1 MKKMWM
7 YAMAAS
13 LLLVGGAFGAL
24 READLTASAVRAT
37 IAAKPAAERQ
47 AYARQVLEAIASQPI
62 DDAEK
67 AEKLVK
73 AARALLSGANMV
85 SIIAEIYNSVP
96 VAFLQGVSDLLQ
108 QNNFAQALQRDKNG
122 VMMANEQ
129 YDALCEKIV
138 STASRYIEASG
149 TDSPT
154 VRVSILAATFSKGST
169 DPERTRKRMIAALPV
184 SMQAAAAT
192 YIAASERNDV
202 DMLAAA
208 TGVDEVVETPADP
221 DAEHV
226 VQVAPAEGAAVA
238 GEGAAEEGS
247 AAAEQQAAAEPVDPE
262 LAYLE
267 PEAPVTEQR
276 ELEPPMPEVEAAV
289 PMLSRFASDALGI
302 AFDSLLASMYDW
314 EEPGLT
320 PPAMSLVSDPEQ
332 MVGAGE
338 FGIAT
343 QPRPLPSVPD
353 LPPPSPTYGNQYIY
367 NN

>member
-7 YAMAAS
+7 YAMVAS

-24 READLTASAVRAT
+24 READLSSSAVRET

-67 AEKLVK
+67 AEKLVQ
-73 AARALLSGANMV
+73 AARALLSGANSV

-108 QNNFAQALQRDKNG
+108 RNNFAQALQRDKNG
-122 VMMANEQ
+122 TMMSNDY
-129 YDALCEKIV
+129 YDSLCEKIV
-138 STASRYIEASG
+138 STASRYIETSG

-192 YIAASERNDV
+192 YIAASERNDG
-202 DMLAAA
+202 DMLAAV

-221 DAEHV
+221 DAGHV
-226 VQVAPAEGAAVA
+226 VQVAEN
-238 GEGAAEEGS
+238 GEAS
-247 AAAEQQAAAEPVDPE
+247 AEQPMSEPGDSE

-267 PEAPVTEQR
+267 PEAPAVEKR
-276 ELEPPMPEVEAAV
+276 ELEPPMPEVDAAV
-289 PMLSRFASDALGI
+289 PMLSRFSSDVMGI
-302 AFDSLLASMYDW
+302 AFDALMASMYDW

-320 PPAMSLVSDPEQ
+320 PPALALVSDPEH